1 MVNKRLLALARS
13 SRTAL
18 YVTIL
23 AGFLSGFLI
32 IGQAWNL
39 SQSVEAIFLDGQT
52 LSDISAT
59 LQRLLYFIVG
69 RAFMVW
75 LGEIS
80 AGSLARRVKTALRE
94 RLYRHLIN
102 LGPGYVRGERTGEL
116 INTMVEGVE
125 ALDAWFSGYLP
136 QLVLAAL
143 LPLTFLFFVFPR
155 DFLTGLVLLL
165 TAPLIPIFMILIG
178 NLADALTRKQWK
190 FLGRMSAH
198 FLDVLQGLTTLKIL
212 GRSRAQIEVIKK
224 VSGEFRKT
232 TLGVLRVA
240 FLSALV
246 LEMVATLS
254 TAVVAVEIGLRLL
267 YGRMAF
273 QDAFFVLLLAPEFYL
288 PLRMLG
294 TRFHAGVAG
303 VAAAERIFEVLDSR
317 PKTEDRRPVF
327 PVSCP
332 PSSVCFNNVSYTYP
346 DGRTALK
353 DVSFTIEPGEKVALV
368 GPSGAG
374 KSTVAHLLL
383 GFMEPEEGEIAS
395 PSLPCS
401 PAPSPSTEREQDV
414 ADRPGG
420 EVAWLP
426 QHPYLFNDTIAAN
439 IRLACPGAGMDEVI
453 AAAQAARAHEFIK
466 EMGHGFPRTLCVPSA
481 NTDENSKKQIRVHP
495 CRRRRAEQSVSKK
508 ESGGTYS
515 GYETIIGER
524 GARLSGGQIQRI
536 ALARAFLMDAPFV
549 ILDEPTSH
557 LDPELETQI
566 QESTNQLLEGRTA
579 LIIAHRLQTVI
590 QADKII
596 VLDEGRIVGQ
606 GSHDE
611 LIANTPL
618 YVEMVGKLQVA
629 SYKLHVAPHHPIR
642 PTTFNQQPETE
653 FSRSTHHSPRST
665 LSPPPSTLPRLLSFL
680 AGSWNWVTLSVLFG
694 FATIASSIGLL
705 GASAYIISA
714 AALQPSIAV
723 LQVPI
728 VGVRFFGIARGVFRY
743 LERLVSHQVTFRLL
757 ARLRVWFY
765 DKLEPLAPA
774 RLGAFR
780 SGDLL
785 SRVIADIDTLENF
798 YIRALAPPLVAL
810 CVALLSGGLL
820 ARYDWRLTL
829 ALWITLALA
838 GILLPWL
845 ARRLARGVGRD
856 QISAR
861 AALNVALVDGIQ
873 GMPDLLAFGR
883 GEDQMRIVNMLGDD
897 LSQAQKR
904 SSLVDGLRAALMNLL
919 TNLGMWTVLV
929 LAIPLVSAGQLDGVY
944 LATITLIALSAFEAV
959 LPLSEAA
966 QHLDENIEAARRLFE
981 IVDAQPEVVDPPR
994 PLPAPKSF
1002 DITVKNISFRYPQT
1016 QYPISNIQYPT
1027 SNLQQ
1032 STLNQ
1037 ISFEI
1042 PPGAHLAI
1050 VGPSGVGKTTILHLL
1065 LRFWAF
1071 QDGEILLGGR
1081 DLRAY
1086 RQEDVRS
1093 IFGVVS
1099 QDTHLFNATVRENLL
1114 IARPN
1119 ATDEQIVR
1127 AAQQAQIHQFID
1139 ALPDG
1144 YNTWIGEQGFKLSG
1158 GERQRLSLA
1167 RALLKDTPILLLDEP
1182 TAHLDPLTGQVFM
1195 RSLREISSG
1204 RSIVII
1210 THQLNNL
1217 DWMDEILVLRQGQII
1232 ERGTHRNLL
1241 DRDGFYQRM
1250 WRFSH
1255 QRVN

>member
-1 MVNKRLLALARS
+1 MIGKHLLALARS
-13 SRTAL
+13 SRIAL

-23 AGFLSGFLI
+23 AGFLAGLLI
-32 IGQAWNL
+32 IGQAWTL
-39 SQSVEAIFLDGQT
+39 SQSVDAVFMGGQT
-52 LSDISAT
+52 LSGISAT

-69 RAFMVW
+69 RALMVW

-80 AGSLARRVKTALRE
+80 AGALARRVKTSLRE
-94 RLYRHLIN
+94 RLYRHLID

-143 LPLTFLFFVFPR
+143 LPLTFLCVVFPR
-155 DFLTGLVLLL
+155 DLLTGLVLLL

-178 NLADALTRKQWK
+178 NMADTLTKKQWK
-190 FLGRMSAH
+190 SLSRMSAH

-212 GRSRAQIEVIKK
+212 GHSRAQIEIIKK

-246 LEMVATLS
+246 LELIATLS

-294 TRFHAGVAG
+294 TRFHAGIAG
-303 VAAAERIFEVLDSR
+303 VAAAERIFEVLDIR
-317 PKTEDRRPVF
+317 PETGNRKPISPV
-327 PVSCP
+327 PCL
-332 PSSVCFNNVSYTYP
+332 PSSVNFDNVSYTYP
-346 DGRTALK
+346 DGRVALRG
-353 DVSFTIEPGEKVALV
+353 VTFTIDPGEKVALV
-368 GPSGAG
+368 GRSGAG
-374 KSTVAHLLL
+374 KSTIAHLLL
-383 GFMEPEEGEIAS
+383 GFMQPTEGTIT
-395 PSLPCS
+395 SLSIP
-401 PAPSPSTEREQDV
+401 PPTERGMDV

-420 EVAWLP
+420 GVAWLP

-439 IRLACPGAGMDEVI
+439 IRLARADASMDEVI
-453 AAAQAARAHEFIK
+453 AAAKAAHAHEFIK
-466 EMGHGFPRTLCVPSA
+466 EMGHGFSRTHS
-481 NTDENSKKQIRVHP
+481 DENNQKLIREYP
-495 CRRRRAEQSVSKK
+495 RILAYKK
-508 ESGGTYS
+508 ESGDTYS

-524 GARLSGGQIQRI
+524 GTRLSGGQIQRI
-536 ALARAFLMDAPFV
+536 ALARAFLMNAPFV

-557 LDPELETQI
+557 LDPELEVQI
-566 QESTNQLLEGRTA
+566 QESTDQLLESRAT
-579 LIIAHRLQTVI
+579 LIIAHRLQTIV

-596 VLDEGRIVGQ
+596 LLNQGRIVGQ
-606 GSHDE
+606 GSHKE
-611 LIANTPL
+611 LMKKNSL
-618 YVEMVGKLQVA
+618 YAEMIGKLQVA
-629 SYKLHVAPHHPIR
+629 RYRSPDESHLVTRPSTEFPRSPLLAPHFPL
-642 PTTFNQQPETE
+642 PPLP
-653 FSRSTHHSPRST
+653 STLHTPRSA
-665 LSPPPSTLPRLLSFL
+665 LPRLLPFL
-680 AGSWNWVTLSVLFG
+680 TGSWNWIALSVLLG

-714 AALQPSIAV
+714 AALQPSIAA

-743 LERLVSHQVTFRLL
+743 FERLVSHQVTFRLL

-765 DKLEPLAPA
+765 AKLEPLAPA
-774 RLGAFR
+774 RLQAFR

-820 ARYDWRLTL
+820 AGYDWRLTL
-829 ALWITLALA
+829 VLWISLALA
-838 GILLPWL
+838 GILLPWMT
-845 ARRLARGVGRD
+845 RQLARGVGPD
-856 QISAR
+856 LISAR
-861 AALNVALVDGIQ
+861 ATLSVALVDGLQ

-883 GEDQMRIVNMLGDD
+883 ERDYLNIVNALGSD

-904 SSLVDGLRAALMNLL
+904 SNLVDGLRAALMNLL
-919 TNLGMWTVLV
+919 TNLGMWAVLV
-929 LAIPLVSAGQLDGVY
+929 MAIPLVSAGQLDGVY
-944 LATITLIALSAFEAV
+944 LATIALIALSVFEAV
-959 LPLSEAA
+959 LPLPEAA
-966 QHLDENIEAARRLFE
+966 QYLDENIQAARRLFE
-981 IVDAQPEVVDPPR
+981 IVDAQPEIVDAPK
-994 PLPAPKSF
+994 PLPAPRSF
-1002 DITVKNISFRYPQT
+1002 DITISNLSFRYPNFDPPTSTAQH
-1016 QYPISNIQYPT
+1016 PIYNIQHPT
-1027 SNLQQ
+1027 LDH
-1032 STLNQ
+1032 
-1037 ISFEI
+1037 ISFDL
-1042 PPGAHLAI
+1042 PPGARLAI
-1050 VGPSGVGKTTILHLL
+1050 VGPSGAGKSTILHIL
-1065 LRFWAF
+1065 LRFWDY
-1071 QDGEILLGGR
+1071 QEGEILLEGR

-1086 RQEDVRS
+1086 RQDDVRS

-1099 QDTHLFNATVRENLL
+1099 QNTHLFNASVRENLL
-1114 IARPN
+1114 IAWPN

-1127 AAQQAQIHQFID
+1127 AAQQAHIHQFID

-1144 YNTWIGEQGFKLSG
+1144 YDTWIGEQGLNLSG

-1167 RALLKDTPILLLDEP
+1167 RALLKGTPILLLDEP
-1182 TAHLDPLTGQVFM
+1182 TAHLDPLTGRAFM
-1195 RSLREISSG
+1195 RSLREVSSK

-1210 THQLNNL
+1210 THQMINL

-1232 ERGTHRNLL
+1232 ERGTHRSLL
-1241 DRDGFYQRM
+1241 EMDGFYQRM
-1250 WRFSH
+1250 WRFLH
-1255 QRVN
+1255 QVVN